1 MRATFLFV
9 PFLAAAAVHAR
20 TIGAD
25 PVALPSS
32 TRSAEEAPRQVP
44 LIERESSAE
53 SRISGLS
60 FRAPDPTRVHYTQP
74 DDVDNAADQAQ
85 VVWAR
90 GERYKASFGA
100 QGATY
105 FPLFGAA
112 MERHHP
118 LALSPDLVRIG
129 GEALPFADAP
139 RAQRHGDRI
148 ELDRGAFVETYDLS
162 AQSLEQSFTFSR
174 LPRAGEL
181 VLSIPLDTD
190 LDLTD
195 GPDGLELRHA
205 LGRVTYSRAIAFDA
219 RGARCDAATHL
230 VDGAIEIRVP
240 ASFVAGASLP
250 LTIDPLITTFTIDA
264 TSNRFFADADMA
276 YDPDSH
282 TWMAIYAEDVG
293 PENDVLAV
301 VFGDDPSTGGTPSFV
316 DLSTDDWQHA
326 RIASN
331 RAAQQFLVVGA
342 VTPPAAATVI
352 AGRWIPAP
360 GSSAPSLALTISGA
374 ESGTKLAPDVGGDS
388 NPSGPTYF
396 CVTYQLDKSSTDSD
410 VVARRVDASGAQPQV
425 NPIVV
430 GTEAGKHEIEPAIS
444 SSTNGGSE
452 WSIAWLAKQDP
463 APPTRVWAA
472 RVATN
477 GTISQARAIVGSQ
490 SGSNAVSGVSVSSAV
505 AGTRKMAITW
515 MEAMPTFD
523 QVLRIHVRDPD
534 DASFNLNQP
543 FSLETGLDVTET
555 SVEFDGASFSIARQ
569 GQLNFGFVLCW
580 QVFVGL
586 PRVAGA
592 PTTLWATAGNLVSS
606 AMGAQHPRVATAA
619 AAGADV
625 SQMYRTFLAFEV
637 RSPSSGTPTSVSIQ
651 GATMTDVIA
660 HFTGYCAGDGGSGA
674 CPCGNN
680 GTFGHGC
687 ANSVNPAGALLA
699 GSGMNRLNA
708 DSFVLTVSGVPA
720 AATCTFFQQDFVD
733 FTAVPFGDGLRCGGT
748 SIVRIKTKTAVG
760 GTTQYPVGTE
770 APLSE
775 RGFIPPIGA
784 QVAYQVTYRN
794 AAAFCTP
801 DTMNISNGIVSIWSP

>member
-1 MRATFLFV
+1 
-9 PFLAAAAVHAR
+9 
-20 TIGAD
+20 
-25 PVALPSS
+25 
-32 TRSAEEAPRQVP
+32 
-44 LIERESSAE
+44 
-53 SRISGLS
+53 
-60 FRAPDPTRVHYTQP
+60 
-74 DDVDNAADQAQ
+74 
-85 VVWAR
+85 
-90 GERYKASFGA
+90 
-100 QGATY
+100 
-105 FPLFGAA
+105 

-118 LALSPDLVRIG
+118 LSLSPDAVCVDGAAVELSHH
-129 GEALPFADAP
+129 AP
-139 RAQRHGDRI
+139 ARRHGDRI
-148 ELDRGAFVETYDLS
+148 ELDRGAFVERYDLS
-162 AQSLEQSFTFSR
+162 ARSIEQSFTFAR

-190 LDLTD
+190 LEASE

-205 LGRVTYSRAIAFDA
+205 LGRVTYSSAIAIDA
-219 RGARCDAATHL
+219 RGARCEAPTHL
-230 VDGAIEIRVP
+230 VDGSIEIRVP
-240 ASFVAGASLP
+240 ASFVVHASLP
-250 LTIDPLITTFTIDA
+250 LTIDPVITTFTIDA

-276 YDPDSH
+276 YDPDTH

-301 VFGDDPSTGGTPSFV
+301 LFGDDPSTGGTPSFI
-316 DLSTDDWQHA
+316 DLTTDDWQHA
-326 RIASN
+326 RIADN

-360 GSSAPSLALTISGA
+360 GSSAASLALTISGS
-374 ESGTKLAPDVGGDS
+374 ESGTKRAPDVGGDS
-388 NPSGPTYF
+388 SASGPTYF

-463 APPTRVWAA
+463 APATRVWAA

-477 GTISQARAIVGSQ
+477 GTISQARAIVGST

-515 MEAMPTFD
+515 MEAVPTFGL
-523 QVLRIHVRDPD
+523 VLRIHVRDPD
-534 DASFNLNQP
+534 DASATLNQP
-543 FSLETGLDVTET
+543 ISLETNVSGPDT
-555 SVEFDGASFSIARQ
+555 SVEFDGASFSIARP
-569 GQLNFGFVLCW
+569 GNLGFVLCW
-580 QVFVGL
+580 QVYVGL
-586 PRVAGA
+586 PRVPGA
-592 PTTLWATAGNLVSS
+592 QTTLWGTGANVVSS

-619 AAGADV
+619 AAGAGV
-625 SQMYRTFLAFEV
+625 SQMYRTLLAFEV

-680 GTFGHGC
+680 GSFGHGC
-687 ANSVNPAGALLA
+687 ANSVNAAGAFLQA
-699 GSGMNRLNA
+699 SGMNRVSA
-708 DSFVLTVSGVPA
+708 DTLVLHVSGVPA

-733 FTAVPFGDGLRCGGT
+733 FTAVPFGDGLRCGGA
-748 SIVRIKTKTAVG
+748 SIVRLKTKTASAG
-760 GTTQYPVGTE
+760 LADYPVSPE

-801 DTMNISNGIVSIWSP
+801 ETMNISNGIVSIWSP